1 MGHTKNL
8 EKRKQDHLKNGV
20 FGGNK
25 LYRHMRE
32 TGFDTWKMEIVEEFL
47 TSNRKQAE
55 DREQEYMYLLK
66 PTLNMCRASNSAP

>member
-1 MGHTKNL
+1 
-8 EKRKQDHLKNGV
+8 
-20 FGGNK
+20 
-25 LYRHMRE
+25 
-32 TGFDTWKMEIVEEFL
+32 MEIVEEFL